1 MLNLYDFDK
10 TIYDGDSTIDF
21 YKFML
26 KNNIKIIK
34 YFPRQVLSIIKY
46 KLGKI
51 TKEQMKE
58 TFFLFLK
65 DFNNTEDLINTFWQK
80 NIKKIKK
87 WYLNMNHDNDIIIS
101 ASPEFLIKPIGKIL
115 NTKDVIASKNNIKTG
130 KYDGKNCFGKQ
141 KVKRFKE
148 KYKTEEVLNAYSDSL
163 SDMPMLELAKN
174 KYLVNKNKIKKI

>member
-26 KNNIKIIK
+26 KNNFRIIK
-34 YFPRQVLSIIKY
+34 YLPKQILFIIKY
-46 KLGKI
+46 KIGKI

-65 DFNNTEDLINTFWQK
+65 DFNNTDDLINIFWQK
-80 NIKKIKK
+80 NKRKIKK
-87 WYLNMNHDNDIIIS
+87 WYLNMEHHNDIIIS
-101 ASPEFLIKPIGKIL
+101 ASPEFLIKPIGEIL
-115 NTKDVIASKNNIKTG
+115 KVKDVIASKNDIKTG
-130 KYDGKNCFGKQ
+130 KYDGSNCYGNQ
-141 KVKRFKE
+141 KVMRFKE